1 MAVEQEL
8 AFASALEQ
16 AELIRSRTV
25 SPVELVEVYLE
36 RIDRL
41 NPELNC
47 YLTVAYESARA
58 AAEGAEVGLARRQP
72 DLPPFHGV
80 PIAIKDMAD
89 TAGIRTTWGSAGY
102 RDRVPER
109 DAYVVRK
116 LKSAGFIVLGKTN
129 TPEFASGSTD
139 PVGYGPCRNPWNP
152 ERTVF
157 GSSGGA
163 GSALAAGL
171 CPIAHGS
178 DAGGSIRL
186 PAGACGVVGLK
197 PSRGRVSN
205 ELPGWDLLL
214 QEGPLARTV
223 ADAAAMLDTIQGYA
237 PGDPFWA
244 PQLQRPFREE
254 AGADPGRL
262 RIGFMTD
269 VKDGT
274 PPGDGSV
281 YARAAVPAQAEVQ
294 EAVRAVAEKLEGLGH
309 SVAEEA
315 PDWGGWELSPVL
327 MWGYTAPWLAMEDEL
342 PPFSVLDP
350 IQQKALEMI
359 RKVSLKDYVKM
370 MNAGQRRAREVVSFW
385 NDHDIL
391 VLPTVAGPASRIE
404 ELRDAEGGPSRDLPI
419 GPFCFFWNV
428 TGQPAI
434 SLPLATFSDGMPLGV
449 QLVAAPGAEATLIR
463 VSAQLEAAMAG
474 PRRRPAVS

>member
-186 PAGACGVVGLK
+186 PAAACGVVGLK

-237 PGDPFWA
+237 PG
-244 PQLQRPFREE
+244 
-254 AGADPGRL
+254 
-262 RIGFMTD
+262 
-269 VKDGT
+269 
-274 PPGDGSV
+274 
-281 YARAAVPAQAEVQ
+281 
-294 EAVRAVAEKLEGLGH
+294 
-309 SVAEEA
+309 
-315 PDWGGWELSPVL
+315 
-327 MWGYTAPWLAMEDEL
+327 
-342 PPFSVLDP
+342 
-350 IQQKALEMI
+350 
-359 RKVSLKDYVKM
+359 
-370 MNAGQRRAREVVSFW
+370 
-385 NDHDIL
+385 
-391 VLPTVAGPASRIE
+391 
-404 ELRDAEGGPSRDLPI
+404 
-419 GPFCFFWNV
+419 
-428 TGQPAI
+428 
-434 SLPLATFSDGMPLGV
+434 
-449 QLVAAPGAEATLIR
+449 
-463 VSAQLEAAMAG
+463 
-474 PRRRPAVS
+474 